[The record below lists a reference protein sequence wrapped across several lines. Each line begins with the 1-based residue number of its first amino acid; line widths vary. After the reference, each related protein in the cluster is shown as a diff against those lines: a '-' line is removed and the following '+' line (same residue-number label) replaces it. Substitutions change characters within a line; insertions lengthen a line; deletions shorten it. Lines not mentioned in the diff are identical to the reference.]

1 MNKNN
6 LYAYAVVRHDSII
19 QQYELT
25 AITSLPTQIVS
36 SASVNHFST
45 IHAPETTLG
54 VSENPKTYNLVNSA
68 QKNMLTPVPRIR
80 QNIIKSGSDNDLK

>member
-36 SASVNHFST
+36 SASVIILVQFTRRKQLSEFPKIRKRT
-45 IHAPETTLG
+45 IL
-54 VSENPKTYNLVNSA
+54 
-68 QKNMLTPVPRIR
+68 
-80 QNIIKSGSDNDLK
+80 